1 MSRSRVHRR
10 TATSDSNKPVAPGLF
25 LTILSFIIFALG
37 ILVLFAKMWSHRTWP
52 GLTIDEMVYHLT
64 APVEGTGSGIFTSLF
79 LQVFLPAAVVEAAAV
94 VAAVIVRRKHPRIY
108 RFIIL
113 SEIVSSVLM
122 IVISVLLFSKE
133 TNLSGYIDS
142 QNSDSDFIE
151 THYADPVS
159 TDIVFPQKK
168 RNLIYIYLESMEM
181 TYADKADGGAFD
193 ENVIPEL
200 TDLAQTN
207 ECFAGKSGVLNGG
220 IVYPNTGYTM
230 AGIFA
235 QSSGAPLQTSITR
248 NNMDTQNSFF
258 FGMTTLGDLLD
269 QEGYRQVFLL
279 GSDATFGGRRLF
291 FNDHGNSEIRDYNWA
306 KDTGLIPSDYFQWWG
321 YEDEKLFSF
330 AKKTLTELAEGDQ
343 PFNLTM
349 LTVDTHFEDGYVCE
363 LCGDRFGDNQYAN
376 VIACSSSQLWNFVRW
391 VQKQDFYDNTTIV
404 LSGDHTTMDSD
415 FCNDVDPDYQRKTY
429 VCYINP
435 GTENELPDQK
445 RDYATIDLFPTT
457 VAALGAKINGN
468 QLGLGVNLFSSQQTL
483 TEQYGEETM
492 KQEMSN
498 KSDFLLN
505 KSDVTITDAMK
516 ERIGDDVF
524 SSFGQGTY
532 PDTMH
537 VTIFNIQMDAERTE
551 VTYTTSTDR
560 TAADAITVPMHDF
573 RIESDAA
580 DTRDASNGYKADIVI
595 PSACSRLHCW
605 FTLYYPDGTVVV
617 SRMHTAIMKQALGDA
632 YDDVMQRAGSG
643 QTGFILPE
651 QTEESTASIPSLA
664 TGMSTK

>member
-248 NNMDTQNSFF
+248 NNMDTQSSFF

-457 VAALGAKINGN
+457 VAALGAKISGN

-537 VTIFNIQMDAERTE
+537 VTIFNIQMDAERAE

-617 SRMHTAIMKQALGDA
+617 SRIHTAIMKQALGDA